1 MRVASILSIIFPAR
15 AEASSGDGGERL
27 RGLSFPALA
36 AASAAG
42 VLLAFAYAQEPF
54 WWAAWLAPALGLAA
68 VLLAPKRWRWW
79 FGLFIGLT
87 GGATSLSYYAVTVA
101 SWPLAIALVSGRAI
115 LWMWMLNIAARA
127 AEASRPVAAVLVLPV
142 LLVAAETLISRLSP
156 HGAAGSLAYSQ
167 MDFLTLLQLA
177 SLAGIDGINFIVALG
192 ASWLGLMLACAFG
205 WRGRAGMWSA
215 TAIAIL
221 AVASAL
227 VFGQS
232 RLAAAPEVA
241 EGPEVALIAQDRL
254 ADRGDVGEFWRAY
267 GQELANA
274 AQPGRIVI
282 LPEAILVL
290 PQGIANEVANQ
301 LASLAR
307 SRSATIVAG
316 LVVEQDGLTTN
327 RALLVQPDG
336 GMVWYYKQ
344 HLVPVFESSI
354 SPGRSPILLEVAGA
368 RTGIAICKDM
378 HFPSLGRDYARHGAD
393 LMLVPAADFVVDAWM
408 ASRMTVLRGVEG
420 GYAIARTARTGS
432 LTISDRYGR
441 ILAEQ
446 ASGPRAA
453 TLIAR
458 LPALHRNGPTIS
470 VRHGRV
476 FSLLCLLAAAG
487 MLFLLRR
494 NRDQPDSCRPAYR
507 TSSGAR
513 ARALENR

>member
-1 MRVASILSIIFPAR
+1 MAAASILSMIRPAGAGAWFGHG
-15 AEASSGDGGERL
+15 AERPGGL
-27 RGLSFPALA
+27 AVPALA
-36 AASAAG
+36 AACAAG
-42 VLLAFAYAQEPF
+42 VLLALAYAQEPF

-68 VLLAPKRWRWW
+68 VLLAPKHARWW
-79 FGLFIGLT
+79 LGMFIGLA

-115 LWMWMLNIAARA
+115 LWMWMLTIAARA
-127 AEASRPVAAVLVLPV
+127 AEAWRPVAAVLVLPV
-142 LLVAAETLISRLSP
+142 LLVAVETLISRLSP

-167 MDFLTLLQLA
+167 MDFLVLIQLA
-177 SLAGIDGINFIVALG
+177 SLAGTDGINFIVALG
-192 ASWLGLMLACAFG
+192 ASWLGLMLARAFG
-205 WRGRAGMWSA
+205 WRGRAGMRSA

-221 AVASAL
+221 AVAAAL
-227 VFGQS
+227 AFGQI

-241 EGPEVALIAQDRL
+241 DGPEVALIAQDRL
-254 ADRGDVGEFWRAY
+254 ADRGNVAEFWRAY
-267 GQELANA
+267 GQELASA

-282 LPEAILVL
+282 LPEAVLVL
-290 PQGIANEVANQ
+290 PQGIANEVANE

-316 LVVEQDGLTTN
+316 LQVEQDRLTTN
-327 RALLVQPDG
+327 RALVVQPDG
-336 GMVWYYKQ
+336 GMVWYHKQ

-354 SPGRSPILLEVAGA
+354 SPGRSPVLLEVAGA

-378 HFPSLGRDYARHGAD
+378 HFPSLGRDYARQGAD

-408 ASRMTVLRGVEG
+408 ASRMTALRGVEG
-420 GYAIARTARTGS
+420 GYAIARTARTGL

-458 LPALHRNGPTIS
+458 LPAVARNGQTIF
-470 VRHGRV
+470 VKHGRV
-476 FSLLCLLAAAG
+476 FGLLCLVAAAG
-487 MLFLLRR
+487 VLLMLRR
-494 NRDQPDSCRPAYR
+494 KP
-507 TSSGAR
+507 
-513 ARALENR
+513 